1 MDRRSFLHATLAG
14 LVGTGLQI
22 GLRASGGS
30 FARPA
35 AAQQQPTPAPFSFE
49 TVIARAREAADQPY
63 VRPLMKLAPP
73 FDGLKYDQFRAIRF
87 RDERR
92 LFADG
97 NRSFQMEMLPPGFS
111 FQDKIEI
118 NVVRGG
124 QVQPVA
130 FSTDYFEFDPSFFSF
145 PDGQAG
151 GGGDA
156 DMGFSGIRLRYPL
169 NRPGVWDEFAVFQGA
184 SYFRAVAYDSIYGL
198 SARGL
203 SIGTGGPDAEE
214 FPIFR
219 AFWVQEPQPG
229 DRALRVS
236 TLLDS
241 DSVAGAF
248 DFSIVPGAETVME
261 VRSVLV
267 PRREINAVGIAPL
280 TSMYYFGP
288 ERRAGIDDFR
298 DAVHDSDGLRIVNG
312 SGERLWRPLRNPP
325 GVQVSSFADENPQAF
340 GLIQRPRDFEH
351 YQDAEAHYEQRPS
364 AWVEP
369 GEGWGKGSVTLVEI
383 PSGDE
388 FTDNVVAFWRPET
401 PLMPDRE
408 YPYTYRLTWAPV
420 QPEELPLAQV
430 FATRSG
436 LSILDPRERLFVVDF
451 DLGMMAF
458 DQIEPRLE
466 ASAGEVKGVS
476 IDRLPDENRARV
488 GFHFLPGEVESA
500 EFRLWLE
507 SAGVRASEIWLY
519 RWSA

>member
-1 MDRRSFLHATLAG
+1 MDRRRFLHAALAG
-14 LVGTGLQI
+14 FTAGGLGAI
-22 GLRASGGS
+22 V
-30 FARPA
+30 RPA
-35 AAQQQPTPAPFSFE
+35 AAQQPAPAPFTFE
-49 TVIARAREAADQPY
+49 AVVARAREAASKPF
-63 VRPLMKLAPP
+63 VRPLTKLSGP
-73 FDGLKYDQFRAIRF
+73 FAGLKYDAFRAIRF
-87 RDERR
+87 RDDKR

-97 NRSFQMEMLPPGFS
+97 GRAFQMEMLPPGFS
-111 FQDKIEI
+111 FQDRIEI

-124 QVQPVA
+124 KATPLD
-130 FSTDYFEFDPSFFSF
+130 FSTDYFEFDPSFFPF
-145 PDGQAG
+145 PDGQAPAG
-151 GGGDA
+151 TAA

-184 SYFRAVAYDSIYGL
+184 SYFRAVARDCIYGL

-203 SIGTGGPDAEE
+203 SIGTGGSDAEE
-214 FPIFR
+214 FPIFS
-219 AFWVQEPQPG
+219 AFWIQEPQAG
-229 DRALRVS
+229 DRALRLS

-248 DFSIVPGAETVME
+248 DFSLVPGAETVMQ
-261 VRSVLV
+261 VRSVLI
-267 PRREINAVGIAPL
+267 PRREIDTVGIAPL
-280 TSMYYFGP
+280 TSMYFFGP

-325 GVQVSSFADENPQAF
+325 GLQISSFADENPRSF

-369 GEGWGKGSVTLVEI
+369 GEGWGKGAVMLVEI

-388 FTDNVVAFWRPET
+388 FTDNIVVLWRPEAS
-401 PLMPDRE
+401 LVPDRE
-408 YPYTYRLTWAPV
+408 YPYSYRLTWGPS
-420 QPEELPLAQV
+420 QPEELPLARV
-430 FATRSG
+430 VATRSG

-458 DQIEPRLE
+458 EDVKPEIE
-466 ASAGEVKGVS
+466 ANAGTVSGVS
-476 IDRLPDENRARV
+476 IDRLPDGNVARV
-488 GFHFLPGEVESA
+488 GFHFLPGDARSA
-500 EFRLWLE
+500 EFRLSLA
-507 SAGVRASEIWLY
+507 SDGAKASEIWLY

>member
-1 MDRRSFLHATLAG
+1 MHRRRFLHATLAG
-14 LVGTGLQI
+14 LLGTGI
-22 GLRASGGS
+22 GAVAGP
-30 FARPA
+30 FVRPA
-35 AAQQQPTPAPFSFE
+35 AAQQQPAPAPFSFE
-49 TVIARAREAADQPY
+49 TVIARAREAASQPY
-63 VRPLMKLAPP
+63 VRPLMKLSPP

-87 RDERR
+87 RDDHR

-97 NRSFQMEMLPPGFS
+97 SRSFQMEMLPPGFS

-124 QVQPVA
+124 QVSPVA
-130 FSTDYFEFDPSFFSF
+130 FTTDFFEFDPSFFDF
-145 PDGQAG
+145 PG
-151 GGGDA
+151 GVPAADDDA
-156 DMGFSGIRLRYPL
+156 DMGFSGIRLRFPL

-203 SIGTGGPDAEE
+203 SIGTGGPDPEE

-219 AFWVQEPQPG
+219 AFWVQEPQAG
-229 DRALRVS
+229 DRALRIS

-241 DSVAGAF
+241 DSVSGAF
-248 DFSIVPGAETVME
+248 DFSIVPGTQTVMQ
-261 VRSVLV
+261 VRSVLI

-325 GVQVSSFADENPQAF
+325 SVQVSSFADENPRAF
-340 GLIQRPRDFEH
+340 GLIQRPRAFED

-388 FTDNVVAFWRPET
+388 FADNIVAFWRPEA
-401 PLMPDRE
+401 PLMPERE
-408 YPYTYRLTWAPV
+408 YQYTYRLTWAPE
-420 QPEELPLAQV
+420 QPEELPLARIH
-430 FATRSG
+430 ATRSG

-451 DLGMMAF
+451 DLGMMEFEAVAPR
-458 DQIEPRLE
+458 IE
-466 ASAGEVKGVS
+466 ATAGAVKGVS
-476 IDRLPDENRARV
+476 IDRLPDGNLARV
-488 GFHFLPGEVESA
+488 GFHFLPGDAQSA

-507 SAGVRASEIWLY
+507 SAETKASEIWLY

>member
-1 MDRRSFLHATLAG
+1 MHRRRFLHAALAG
-14 LVGTGLQI
+14 LLGPALGGL
-22 GLRASGGS
+22 G
-30 FARPA
+30 RPA
-35 AAQQQPTPAPFSFE
+35 AAQQQAVPAPFSFE
-49 TVIARAREAADQPY
+49 TVIAAAREAASQPY
-63 VRPLMKLAPP
+63 VRPLMDLEAP

-87 RDERR
+87 RDDRR

-97 NRSFQMEMLPPGFS
+97 GRSFQMEMLPPGFS
-111 FQDKIEI
+111 FQDRITI
-118 NVVRGG
+118 NIVRGG
-124 QVQPVA
+124 QSVPVP
-130 FSTDYFEFDPSFFSF
+130 FSSDYFEFDPSFFSL
-145 PDGQAG
+145 PEGRAPEGTEAG
-151 GGGDA
+151 
-156 DMGFSGIRLRYPL
+156 MGFSGIRLRYPL
-169 NRPGVWDEFAVFQGA
+169 NQPGVWDEFAVFQGA
-184 SYFRAVAYDSIYGL
+184 SYFRAVAHDCIYGL

-229 DRALRVS
+229 DRAFRVS

-248 DFSIVPGAETVME
+248 DFSIVPGVQTVMQ
-261 VRSVLV
+261 VRAVLI

-325 GVQVSSFADENPQAF
+325 GVQVSSFADFNPRAF

-351 YQDAEAHYEQRPS
+351 YEDAEAHYEQRPS

-383 PSGDE
+383 PSADE
-388 FTDNVVAFWRPET
+388 FTDNIVVFWRPEA
-401 PLMPDRE
+401 PLPPDKE
-408 YPYTYRLTWAPV
+408 YQYTYRLSWAPA

-430 FATRSG
+430 HATRSG

-451 DLGMMAF
+451 DLGMIGF
-458 DQIEPRLE
+458 DGITPKLE
-466 ASAGEVKGVS
+466 TNAGAVKGVS
-476 IDRLPDENRARV
+476 IDRLPHGNFARV
-488 GFHFLPGEVESA
+488 GFHFLPGEAQSA
-500 EFRLWLE
+500 EFRLSLE
-507 SAGVRASEIWLY
+507 SDGVPASEIWLY

>member
-14 LVGTGLQI
+14 LAGAGL
-22 GLRASGGS
+22 GPLV
-30 FARPA
+30 RPA
-35 AAQQQPTPAPFSFE
+35 AAQPAPAPAPFSFE
-49 TVIARAREAADQPY
+49 TVVARAREIAEQPY

-87 RDERR
+87 RDDRR
-92 LFADG
+92 LFASG
-97 NRSFQMEMLPPGFS
+97 GRAFQMEMLPPGFS

-124 QVQPVA
+124 RAAPVDFA
-130 FSTDYFEFDPSFFSF
+130 TDFFEFDPSFFSF
-145 PDGQAG
+145 PDGTAPEATAPEASG
-151 GGGDA
+151 E

-169 NRPGVWDEFAVFQGA
+169 NQPGVWDEFAVFQGA
-184 SYFRAVAYDSIYGL
+184 SYFRAVAYDCIYGL

-203 SIGTGGPDAEE
+203 SIGTGGPDPEE

-219 AFWVQEPQPG
+219 AFWVQEPQAG
-229 DRALRVS
+229 DRALRIS

-248 DFSIVPGAETVME
+248 DFSIVPGTQTVMQ
-261 VRSVLV
+261 VRSVLI

-325 GVQVSSFADENPQAF
+325 ALQVSSFADENPRAF

-388 FTDNVVAFWRPET
+388 FTDNIVVFWRPEA
-401 PLMPDRE
+401 PLVPEKE
-408 YPYTYRLTWAPV
+408 YQYTYRLTWAPT
-420 QPEELPLAQV
+420 QTEELPLARV
-430 FATRSG
+430 SATRSG

-451 DLGMMAF
+451 DLGTMDF
-458 DQIEPRLE
+458 DTIEPKLA
-466 ASAGEVKGVS
+466 ASAGTARGVS
-476 IDRLPDENRARV
+476 IDRLPDGNVARV
-488 GFHFLPGEVESA
+488 GFHFLPGDAQSA
-500 EFRLWLE
+500 EFRLSLE
-507 SAGVRASEIWLY
+507 SEGVKASEIWLY